1 MISKGKRQH
10 LVRTY
15 ACLDFIRK
23 MCLPNGGI
31 DILSLCTRADRL
43 PHVRQPVKPEPFD
56 FDKFLETAVGS
67 SESWETVGKMVTEIC
82 EGVVQRQEQQV
93 VHKHSLKKDHWN
105 GTC

>member
-1 MISKGKRQH
+1 MISKGKRQY

-31 DILSLCTRADRL
+31 DILALCAHSARL
-43 PHVRQPVKPEPFD
+43 THVREPVKSEPFD

-82 EGVVQRQEQQV
+82 DGVLRRQEQQV
-93 VHKHSLKKDHWN
+93 VHKH
-105 GTC
+105 